1 MIKRELASK
10 LAELAMKMPV
20 VSLTGPSQSGKST
33 LARSVFP
40 HFKYVN
46 LEDLE
51 LREFARSDPKG
62 FLEEYTFPLIIDE
75 AQYVPALF
83 SYIQVICDREN
94 REGMYVLTGSQD
106 FLLSKSISQSL
117 AGRVAT
123 LHLLPFSI
131 RELDTTDFCEKRWE
145 NYIVKGFYPRIYDK
159 KLDYTK
165 WYADY
170 IRTYIEKDARDI
182 VNIGELRTF
191 QQFVSLCAGRIGQ
204 LINMSSLG
212 NDLGISYQT
221 VKRWL
226 NVLEVT
232 NIVILLRPY
241 HANFNKRIVKT
252 PKLYFN
258 DPGIASYLLGI
269 RKPEDVS
276 NHFARGALFE
286 NMIIVET
293 IKSYY
298 NKGLEPPV
306 FFWRDSSGLEVDM
319 IIDEGGVVYPIEI
332 KSGKTFDNDFT
343 KSIIN
348 FFEISKS
355 GDNSGAV
362 VYGGETKQKRDNI
375 QVYTW
380 NKWPGGCYCFFS

>member
-10 LAELAMKMPV
+10 LAELATKMPV
-20 VSLTGPSQSGKST
+20 VSLTGPRQSGKST

-40 HFKYVN
+40 HYKYVN

-51 LREFARSDPKG
+51 FREFARSDPKA
-62 FLEEYTFPLIIDE
+62 FLEEFSFPLIIDE

-94 REGMYVLTGSQD
+94 KEGMYVLTGSQD

-131 RELDTTDFCEKRWE
+131 SELENTEFCEVKWE
-145 NYIVKGFYPRIYDK
+145 NYIFKGFYPRIYDK
-159 KLDYTK
+159 NLDCTK

-204 LINMSSLG
+204 LVNLSSLG
-212 NDLGISYQT
+212 NELGISYQT

-258 DPGIASYLLGI
+258 DPGIVSYLLGI
-269 RKPEDVS
+269 RKIEDVF
-276 NHFARGALFE
+276 NHFCRGALFE

-293 IKSYY
+293 FKSYY
-298 NKGLEPPV
+298 NRGLEPPV
-306 FFWRDSSGLEVDM
+306 FFWRDNSGLEVDM
-319 IIDEGGVVYPIEI
+319 VIDDAGVGYPIEI
-332 KSGKTFDNDFT
+332 KSGKTFNSDFT
-343 KSIIN
+343 KSIIKFN
-348 FFEISKS
+348 EISKP
-355 GDNSGAV
+355 DHNSGAI
-362 VYGGETKQKRDNI
+362 VYGGEMKQKRDTI
-375 QVYTW
+375 KVYTW
-380 NKWPGGCYCFFS
+380 NTWPGEST